1 MPTKKKKAGH
11 TDYRTG
17 GMFYPKFDAGGVN
30 VAGYNKAADYA
41 KKFRTAE
48 KNLAIQK
55 KKDKETLRAAANL
68 TSGQTWEELTP
79 REKIGLKRAEGIPL
93 THEAYVKKY
102 FPKMPTDKATRDY
115 LANTRFDTEK

>member
-1 MPTKKKKAGH
+1 MPE
-11 TDYRTG
+11 
-17 GMFYPKFDAGGVN
+17 N
-30 VAGYNKAADYA
+30 IAGYKAAEKYA
-41 KKFRTAE
+41 SQVRKDEE
-48 KNLAIQK
+48 KLRQK
-55 KKDKETLRAAANL
+55 ASE
-68 TSGQTWEELTP
+68 TSGQTWDELTS